1 MNIEVYKYEKEKGT
15 YTFYLAIPDLNVK
28 THMVFDRQELLMCP
42 GIHQLK
48 ALFESRIKDAIYWML
63 EYIQEKK
70 ITEFIADHIDRED
83 IFLKMLVVMMEP
95 KLGKIE

>member
-1 MNIEVYKYEKEKGT
+1 MNIEVYKYEKEKET
-15 YTFYLAIPDLNVK
+15 YIFYLAIPELNVK
-28 THMVFDRQELLMCP
+28 THMTFDRQELLMCP

-48 ALFESRIKDAIYWML
+48 ILFEARIKDAIYYML
-63 EYIQEKK
+63 NSIQDKK
-70 ITEFIADHIDRED
+70 IIEFIADHIEMED